1 MIQLKRLTTST
12 SIDNVQLEVGQPLVD
27 PNNSLLYIGKDSGKL
42 KFYDSDHVDKKLVNK
57 IKVGES
63 EIEPASGELEFKAG
77 TNITLGADN
86 NTKTITISSTN
97 TAHTHSTGEGL
108 FVDGSGGVDGEVSY
122 SLNVATQE
130 SLGGIKLGFN
140 AQSGMLPIK
149 LGEGGN
155 NDKKAYAS
163 LPTASTSSLGGVKS
177 RTTGTASDRDYYVE
191 VNSSDS
197 TMKVNV
203 PWSNTAHTHT
213 NGVGLVKTG
222 GGGVEGTVG
231 YKVALTEKAETPD
244 KNVAVPRPAAN
255 ADRTYPVIVDKE
267 NNLATIVPWIN
278 STVTSNAPTGAP
290 PGTSTGISVTSTPKG
305 NNQSFNLTLDKTV
318 AHLNSL
324 PGVNGDFLLTL
335 NRSNNGES
343 TAYTYSCIAS
353 PLNNLESRVNNALQ
367 SGVYAAVA
375 SGGLT
380 QAVPS
385 TGTNKLTLTITPQ
398 QALILHQYSPGY
410 ADGAI
415 SITKP
420 SGWLGNDLPDSF
432 TDDLFIIGQ
441 GLGTMTG
448 SYLFDI
454 CGLHKNY
461 HIYGSYYDKLTVTLT
476 NADRWYY
483 KIVNLTGFNK
493 LTLTLDKDGS
503 GHSYFVSGGTYSLD
517 FYSDGCM
524 AWCFT
529 NKRTPQFI
537 NNCNLTLP
545 DGWKPRNSSTGLIS
559 YDGSG
564 IVNHAEPITIN
575 TDGIIETFGSN
586 GWQVNS
592 VSLIYQ
598 LA

>member
-63 EIEPASGELEFKAG
+63 KIEPASGELEFKAG

-86 NTKTITISSTN
+86 NTKTLTISSTN

-108 FVDGSGGVDGEVSY
+108 SIDGSGGVEGSVTY
-122 SLNVATQE
+122 SLNAATQT

-140 AQSGMLPIK
+140 AQSGMLPIE
-149 LGEGGN
+149 LGGGDD
-155 NDKKAYAS
+155 DKKAYAS

-177 RTTGTASDRDYYVE
+177 RKTGTASDRDYYVE

-203 PWSNTAHTHT
+203 PW
-213 NGVGLVKTG
+213 
-222 GGGVEGTVG
+222 
-231 YKVALTEKAETPD
+231 
-244 KNVAVPRPAAN
+244 
-255 ADRTYPVIVDKE
+255 
-267 NNLATIVPWIN
+267 IN
-278 STVTSNAPTGAP
+278 SAVTSNAPTGAP
-290 PGTSTGISVTSTPKG
+290 PGTSTGISVTSTLKD
-305 NNQSFNLTLDKTV
+305 NMQSFNLTLDRTV
-318 AHLNSL
+318 AHLDSL
-324 PGVNGDFLLTL
+324 PGENGDFLLTL
-335 NRSNNGES
+335 NRSNKEKL
-343 TAYTYSCIAS
+343 TAYTYSWIAS
-353 PLNNLESRVNNALQ
+353 PLNNLESKVNNALQ

-380 QAVPS
+380 QAVPP
-385 TGTNKLTLTITPQ
+385 TAANELTLTITTQ
-398 QALILHQYSPGY
+398 QALILHQYYPGD
-410 ADGAI
+410 ANGTI

-441 GLGTMTG
+441 GLGTVIG

-454 CGLHKNY
+454 CSLHKNY
-461 HIYGSYYDKLTVTLT
+461 HIWGSYNDKLEVTLK
-476 NADRWYY
+476 NANRWYY

-493 LTLTLDKDGS
+493 LTLTLNRDGS
-503 GHSYFVSGGTYSLD
+503 GQNYFISDKSYNLD

-559 YDGSG
+559 YDASG

-575 TDGIIETFGSN
+575 TDGVIETFGSN